1 VPPAEFGYAGPRVRL
16 DKCSYFSEFFLAQHT
31 LIPEIFEVCE
41 PAAPIL
47 ASRSAKSANSVTA
60 RSGRAAAASAED
72 LPPEG
77 GQTHHPRSHEGH
89 QQEQIDDHQTSSRHH
104 FQSAN
109 NQFTTR
115 SGEPIAGT
123 LAGSPFLLL
132 KRALWQGTAT
142 RVQ

>member
-115 SGEPIAGT
+115 PGEPIAGT
-123 LAGSPFLLL
+123 LAGFPFLLL
-132 KRALWQGTAT
+132 K
-142 RVQ
+142 